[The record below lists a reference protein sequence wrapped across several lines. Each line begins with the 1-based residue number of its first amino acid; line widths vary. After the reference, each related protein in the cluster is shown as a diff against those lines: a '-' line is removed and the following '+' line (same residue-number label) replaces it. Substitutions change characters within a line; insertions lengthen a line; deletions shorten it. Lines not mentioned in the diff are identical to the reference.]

1 MLQGGSDNLVF
12 CCLVEYL
19 EYPEVED
26 DHDQAGDVEG
36 PDTGPNDEVRIVEGA
51 DERLW
56 LFLAWLTDNETCVE
70 AERLIDLIDLTTI
83 ISVKQVS

>member
-1 MLQGGSDNLVF
+1 MNRENID
-12 CCLVEYL
+12 L
-19 EYPEVED
+19 EYPGVED
-26 DHDQAGDVEG
+26 DHDEAGDVEG
-36 PDTGPNDEVRIVEGA
+36 AKAGPDDKVRVVEGA